1 MQSKD
6 QKEKSLKKKNFL
18 LAFLLTQLFSM
29 VSKKW
34 LKATESPLFSAFS
47 YGEKTEKTLKTS
59 KNNILQT

>member
-34 LKATESPLFSAFS
+34 LKATESPLFCAFS
-47 YGEKTEKTLKTS
+47 YGGKSEKNT
-59 KNNILQT
+59 